1 MKIRMLTLILALAIC
16 VCAAGALAEGRTIA
30 PVVREIDVENLPDG
44 VYPVAFDPDDVRPEG
59 DGIMLNVRVYARDVY
74 DSADVDA
81 LQVGDVIV
89 VEGEDVEVLTMERDA
104 YGVTVNAEQ
113 DARAFYLVWNE
124 EEGGY
129 VVQGMNDLGTYTE
142 LGAAAL
148 AVAPG
153 ASFTD
158 GWDIE
163 KDPVTV
169 AYDDI
174 EEAIRATENDA
185 FVPDNATVRVQ
196 DGRVAEIVRAYMP

>member
-16 VCAAGALAEGRTIA
+16 VCAVGALAEGRTIA

-44 VYPVAFDPDDVRPEG
+44 VYPVAFSPDDVRAEG
-59 DGIMLNVRVYARDVY
+59 EDIVLNVHVFTRDVY

-81 LQVGDVIV
+81 LQMGDAIV
-89 VEGEDVEVLTMERDA
+89 VEGEGVEVLTLERDA

-113 DARAFYLVWNE
+113 DARAFYLVRNGAD
-124 EEGGY
+124 GGY
-129 VVQGMNDLGTYTE
+129 VIQGMNDLGTYTE
-142 LGAAAL
+142 LGVAML
-148 AVAPG
+148 EVAPG
-153 ASFTD
+153 ATFTD